1 MNLIKVGFKFIK
13 GIFSPKKKEY
23 ILKFVKEEN
32 NKWYIDMP
40 WPGKKDNLEMVFGAN
55 RLLSYFGDRE
65 VVVSVIPSNEDNQP
79 LDGYLKLSRDCY
91 RLTRGA
97 FYDVPNVP
105 TTSSIWICPVTLCV
119 LGKYPKYVYIK
130 KLEQ

>member
-1 MNLIKVGFKFIK
+1 MKLIKVVFKFIK
-13 GIFSPKKKEY
+13 GILSFKKKEY
-23 ILKFVKEEN
+23 ILSFIKEN

-55 RLLSYFGDRE
+55 RLLSYLGDRE

-91 RLTRGA
+91 RLTKGA
-97 FYDVPNVP
+97 FYDVPNIP
-105 TTSSIWICPVTLCV
+105 TTSSAWICPVTLCV
-119 LGKYPKYVYIK
+119 LGKYPKYLYVR
-130 KLEQ
+130 KLD